1 MSNTNWKDIVE
12 LVGISAIVASLIFVG
27 LQMKQSQEI
36 ALSQAFQ
43 LRSDTSIDVLLAT
56 TENPTYISGLRK
68 GRAGEPLSEDEK
80 GVMRQYVLVFLYMW
94 ENLHYQYVN
103 GFIEK
108 DRWLSGR
115 ELIRHLTTENNGLP
129 IRATFEQSQSRFN
142 TEFTQEIQELFAEID
157 EGK

>member
-1 MSNTNWKDIVE
+1 MKNTNWKDIAE

-43 LRSDTSIDVLLAT
+43 LRSDTSIEVLLAT
-56 TENPTYISGLRK
+56 TENPNYISGVRK

-103 GFIEK
+103 GFIEE

-115 ELIRHLTTENNGLP
+115 ELIRQLSTENNGLP
-129 IRATFEQSQSRFN
+129 IRAIFERSRNRFN
-142 TEFTQEIQELFAEID
+142 PQFTLEIQELFAEID
-157 EGK
+157 ESK